1 MSKPRK
7 TFASFL
13 DKNEELAEEYQ
24 QALGEDLWSLPI
36 SEIEDQAYMLANKLQ
51 MSFSSI
57 LNNSINH
64 AIETETPLLE
74 VLEGFNASDNLLEDE
89 DSSIQKYF
97 KEINKIYTEND
108 NNYDIEYSP
117 ENRDRIISM
126 NLKSVI
132 AIAKCYQGLGIDF
145 QDLIS
150 TGNEGL
156 CRAWEKYDPAR
167 ACLKENL
174 TSAINEIE
182 QDEISFEQL
191 NEVVSS
197 FLKYGEVKKEFENKF
212 KPGNMYTKKQ
222 ILEWINKKVQNA
234 KFNSVACKW
243 IKAYIVQEIN
253 SNSRIVKKPKTE
265 IDKDRT
271 ETGSYKREVKVNIDA
286 PIGGDENSKSIGD
299 VLTSEDEGVE
309 KESLEN
315 EENYKI
321 FKKGLKLLLDGV
333 KSRDRRII
341 LKKFGIGMPRPM
353 QPNEIAAQEALSVAR
368 ISQIIN
374 STLQQMIENSKKYNI
389 DKNELFAALER
400 LV

>member
-13 DKNEELAEEYQ
+13 DKNEELVEEYQ

-36 SEIEDQAYMLANKLQ
+36 SEIEDQAYMLASKLQ

-174 TSAINEIE
+174 TSAINELE

-321 FKKGLKLLLDGV
+321 FKNGLKLLLDGV

-374 STLQQMIENSKKYNI
+374 STLQQMIENSKKYKI

>member
-36 SEIEDQAYMLANKLQ
+36 SEIEDQAYMLASKLQ

-74 VLEGFNASDNLLEDE
+74 VLEGFNASDNLLEDG

-271 ETGSYKREVKVNIDA
+271 ETGSYKREVKVNIDS

-299 VLTSEDEGVE
+299 ILTSEDEGVE

-321 FKKGLKLLLDGV
+321 FKNGLKLLLDGV

>member
-36 SEIEDQAYMLANKLQ
+36 SEIEDQAYMLASKLQ

-74 VLEGFNASDNLLEDE
+74 VLEGFNASDNLLEDG

-321 FKKGLKLLLDGV
+321 FKNGLKLLLDGV

-374 STLQQMIENSKKYNI
+374 STLQQMIENSKKYKI

>member
-74 VLEGFNASDNLLEDE
+74 VLEGFNASDNLLEDG

-174 TSAINEIE
+174 TSAINELE

-321 FKKGLKLLLDGV
+321 FKNGLKLLLDGV

>member
-36 SEIEDQAYMLANKLQ
+36 SEIEDQAYMLASKLQ

-74 VLEGFNASDNLLEDE
+74 VLEGFNASDNLLEDG

-174 TSAINEIE
+174 TSAINELE

-197 FLKYGEVKKEFENKF
+197 FLKYGEVKKEFETKF

-321 FKKGLKLLLDGV
+321 FKNGLKLLLDGV

-374 STLQQMIENSKKYNI
+374 STLQQMIENSKKYKI

>member
-36 SEIEDQAYMLANKLQ
+36 SEIEDQAYMLASKLQ

-74 VLEGFNASDNLLEDE
+74 VLEGFNASDNLLEDG

-271 ETGSYKREVKVNIDA
+271 ETGSYKREVKVNIDS

-321 FKKGLKLLLDGV
+321 FKNGLKLLLDGV

>member
-36 SEIEDQAYMLANKLQ
+36 SEIEDQAYMLASKLQ

-74 VLEGFNASDNLLEDE
+74 VLEGFNASDNLLEDG

-97 KEINKIYTEND
+97 KEINKIYTDND

-265 IDKDRT
+265 IDKDRN

-321 FKKGLKLLLDGV
+321 FKNGLKLLLDGV

-374 STLQQMIENSKKYNI
+374 STLQQMIENSKKYKI

>member
-13 DKNEELAEEYQ
+13 DKNEELVEEYQ

-36 SEIEDQAYMLANKLQ
+36 SEIEDQAYMLASKLQ

-74 VLEGFNASDNLLEDE
+74 VLEGFNASDNLLEDG

-174 TSAINEIE
+174 TSAINELE

-212 KPGNMYTKKQ
+212 KPGNVYTKKQ

-321 FKKGLKLLLDGV
+321 FKNGLKLLLDGV

>member
-174 TSAINEIE
+174 TSAINELE

-212 KPGNMYTKKQ
+212 KPGNIYTKKQ

-321 FKKGLKLLLDGV
+321 FKNGLKLLLDGV

-374 STLQQMIENSKKYNI
+374 STLQQMIENSKKYKI

>member
-36 SEIEDQAYMLANKLQ
+36 SEIEDQAYMLASKLQ

-74 VLEGFNASDNLLEDE
+74 VLEGFNASDNLLEDG

-97 KEINKIYTEND
+97 KEINKIYTDND

-174 TSAINEIE
+174 TSAINELE

-212 KPGNMYTKKQ
+212 KPGNIYTKKQ

-321 FKKGLKLLLDGV
+321 FKNGLKLLLDGV

-374 STLQQMIENSKKYNI
+374 STLQQMIENSKKYKI

>member
-36 SEIEDQAYMLANKLQ
+36 SEIEDQAYMLASKLQ

-74 VLEGFNASDNLLEDE
+74 VLEGFNASDNLLEDG

-174 TSAINEIE
+174 TSAINELE

-321 FKKGLKLLLDGV
+321 FKNGLKLLLDGV

-374 STLQQMIENSKKYNI
+374 STLQQMIENSKKYKI

>member
-36 SEIEDQAYMLANKLQ
+36 SEIEDQAYMLASKLQ

-64 AIETETPLLE
+64 AIETETHLLE
-74 VLEGFNASDNLLEDE
+74 VLEGFNASDNLLEDG

-174 TSAINEIE
+174 TSAINELE

-212 KPGNMYTKKQ
+212 KPGNIYTKKQ

-321 FKKGLKLLLDGV
+321 FKNGLKLLLDGV

-374 STLQQMIENSKKYNI
+374 STLQQMIENSKKYKI

>member
-74 VLEGFNASDNLLEDE
+74 VLEGFNASDNLLEDG

-174 TSAINEIE
+174 TSAINELE

-197 FLKYGEVKKEFENKF
+197 FLKYGEVKKEFESKF

-321 FKKGLKLLLDGV
+321 FKNGLKLLLDGV

-374 STLQQMIENSKKYNI
+374 STLQQMIENSKKYKI

>member
-7 TFASFL
+7 TFASYL

-36 SEIEDQAYMLANKLQ
+36 SEIEDQAYMLASKLQ

-74 VLEGFNASDNLLEDE
+74 VLEGFNASDNLLEDG

-174 TSAINEIE
+174 TSAINELE

-212 KPGNMYTKKQ
+212 KPGNIYTKKQ

-321 FKKGLKLLLDGV
+321 FKNGLKLLLDGV

>member
-36 SEIEDQAYMLANKLQ
+36 SEIEDQTYMLASKLQ

-74 VLEGFNASDNLLEDE
+74 VLEGFNASDNLLEDG

-321 FKKGLKLLLDGV
+321 FKNGLKLLLDGV

-374 STLQQMIENSKKYNI
+374 STLQQMIENSKKYKI

>member
-36 SEIEDQAYMLANKLQ
+36 SEIEDQAYMLASKLQ

-74 VLEGFNASDNLLEDE
+74 VLEGFNASDNLLEDG

-321 FKKGLKLLLDGV
+321 FKNGLKLLLDGV

>member
-74 VLEGFNASDNLLEDE
+74 VLEGFNASDNLLEDG

-174 TSAINEIE
+174 TSAINELE

-299 VLTSEDEGVE
+299 ILTSEDEGVE

-321 FKKGLKLLLDGV
+321 FKNGLKLLLDGV

>member
-36 SEIEDQAYMLANKLQ
+36 SEIEDQAYMLASKLQ

-74 VLEGFNASDNLLEDE
+74 VLEGFNASDNLLEDG

-174 TSAINEIE
+174 TSAINELE

-321 FKKGLKLLLDGV
+321 FKNGLKLLLDGV

-374 STLQQMIENSKKYNI
+374 STLQQMIDNSKKYNI

>member
-321 FKKGLKLLLDGV
+321 FKNGLKLLLDGV

-374 STLQQMIENSKKYNI
+374 STLQQMIENSKKYKI

>member
-1 MSKPRK
+1 M
-7 TFASFL
+7 
-13 DKNEELAEEYQ
+13 
-24 QALGEDLWSLPI
+24 
-36 SEIEDQAYMLANKLQ
+36 
-51 MSFSSI
+51 
-57 LNNSINH
+57 
-64 AIETETPLLE
+64 LE
-74 VLEGFNASDNLLEDE
+74 VLEGFNASDNLLEDG

-321 FKKGLKLLLDGV
+321 FKNGLKLLLDGV

-374 STLQQMIENSKKYNI
+374 STLQQMIENSKKYKI

>member
-36 SEIEDQAYMLANKLQ
+36 SEIEDQAYMLASKLQ

-74 VLEGFNASDNLLEDE
+74 VLEGFNASDNLLEDG

-97 KEINKIYTEND
+97 KEINKIYTDND

-174 TSAINEIE
+174 TSAINELE

-197 FLKYGEVKKEFENKF
+197 FLKYGEVKKEFESKF

-321 FKKGLKLLLDGV
+321 FKNGLKLLLDGV

-374 STLQQMIENSKKYNI
+374 STLQQMIENSKKYKI

>member
-36 SEIEDQAYMLANKLQ
+36 SEIEDQAYMLASKLQ

-74 VLEGFNASDNLLEDE
+74 VLEGFNASDNLLEDG

-174 TSAINEIE
+174 TSAINELE

-212 KPGNMYTKKQ
+212 KPGNVYTKKQ

-321 FKKGLKLLLDGV
+321 FKNGLKLLLDGV

-374 STLQQMIENSKKYNI
+374 STLQQMIENSKKYKI

>member
-36 SEIEDQAYMLANKLQ
+36 SEIEDQAYMLASKLQ

-74 VLEGFNASDNLLEDE
+74 VLEGFNASDNLLEDG

-97 KEINKIYTEND
+97 KEINKIYTDND

-174 TSAINEIE
+174 TSAINELE

-197 FLKYGEVKKEFENKF
+197 FLKYGEVKKEFETKF

-321 FKKGLKLLLDGV
+321 FKNGLKLLLDGV

-374 STLQQMIENSKKYNI
+374 STLQQMIENSKKYKI

>member
-36 SEIEDQAYMLANKLQ
+36 SEIEDQAYMLASKLQ

-74 VLEGFNASDNLLEDE
+74 VLEGFNASDNLLEDG

-174 TSAINEIE
+174 TSAINELE

-286 PIGGDENSKSIGD
+286 PIGGDENSKSISD

-321 FKKGLKLLLDGV
+321 FKNGLKLLLDGV

>member
-36 SEIEDQAYMLANKLQ
+36 SEIEDQAYMLASKLQ

-74 VLEGFNASDNLLEDE
+74 VLEGFNASDNLLEDG

-315 EENYKI
+315 EENYEI
-321 FKKGLKLLLDGV
+321 FKNGLKLLLDGV

-374 STLQQMIENSKKYNI
+374 STLQQMIENSKRYNI
-389 DKNELFAALER
+389 DKNELCAALER

>member
-36 SEIEDQAYMLANKLQ
+36 SEIEDQAYMLASKLQ

-74 VLEGFNASDNLLEDE
+74 VLEGFNASDNLLEDG

-212 KPGNMYTKKQ
+212 KPGNIYTKKQ

-321 FKKGLKLLLDGV
+321 FKNGLKLLLDGV